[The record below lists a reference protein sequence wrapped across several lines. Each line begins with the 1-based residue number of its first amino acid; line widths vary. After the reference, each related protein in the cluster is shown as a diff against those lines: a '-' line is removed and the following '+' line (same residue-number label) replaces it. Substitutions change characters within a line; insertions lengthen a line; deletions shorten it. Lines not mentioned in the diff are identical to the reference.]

1 VDKEVIMKRIGI
13 GLAGVTF
20 GIVAALTLP
29 SLGQSTG
36 ASSGASAHTVT
47 VAGTAT
53 IKTAPDEAVVSLGVQ
68 TSAPT
73 AEGALQQNAARMAHV
88 LAVLAGSGISKSDIA
103 TTDVSLYP
111 NYNSNGSGVSGYQAS
126 NNVEVTVHDM
136 GRVGKVID
144 TAVNSGANLAGGIE
158 FRVSD
163 QNQGLN
169 DALAAAVKDSRGKAE
184 VLAGAGGAQLGSVV
198 SIDETTAAQPPERFY
213 APTASAGGASTPIN
227 PPTLRTEISVTVVW
241 ALV

>member
-1 VDKEVIMKRIGI
+1 MKRIGI
-13 GLAGVTF
+13 GLAGAVF
-20 GIVAALTLP
+20 GLIVALTLP

-36 ASSGASAHTVT
+36 ASATTPGHTVT

-53 IKTAPDEAVVSLGVQ
+53 IKAAPDEAVISLGVQ
-68 TSAPT
+68 TNAPT
-73 AEGALQQNAARMAHV
+73 AEGAFQQNATRMAHV
-88 LAVLAGSGISKSDIA
+88 LGVLGGSGINKNDIA
-103 TTDVSLYP
+103 TTEVSLYP
-111 NYNSNGSGVSGYQAS
+111 NYNSSGTGVSGYQAS
-126 NNVEVTVHDM
+126 NSVEVTVRDM

-144 TAVNSGANLAGGIE
+144 MAVNAGANLSGGIE

-169 DALAAAVKDSRGKAE
+169 EALAAAVKDSRAKAE

-198 SIDETTAAQPPERFY
+198 SIDETSAAPQPPERYFASIAGDAA
-213 APTASAGGASTPIN
+213 APTPIR
-227 PPTLRTEISVTVVW
+227 PPTMRTQIEVTVVW

>member
-1 VDKEVIMKRIGI
+1 MKRIGI
-13 GLAGVTF
+13 GLAGAAF
-20 GIVAALTLP
+20 GLIVALTLP

-36 ASSGASAHTVT
+36 ASSGSPAHTVT

-53 IKTAPDEAVVSLGVQ
+53 IKSAPDEALVSLGVL
-68 TSAPT
+68 TNATT
-73 AEGALQQNAARMAHV
+73 ADGALQQNAARMTHV
-88 LAVLAGSGISKSDIA
+88 LGVLGGSGINKSDIA

-111 NYNSNGSGVSGYQAS
+111 NYNSDGSGVSGYQAS
-126 NNVEVTVHDM
+126 NNVDVTVRDM
-136 GRVGKVID
+136 SRVGKVID
-144 TAVNSGANLAGGIE
+144 TAVNAGANLTGGIE

-169 DALAAAVKDSRGKAE
+169 DALAAAVKDSRAKAE

-198 SIDETTAAQPPERFY
+198 SIDETTAAPQPPERYF
-213 APTASAGGASTPIN
+213 PTASAASVSTPIKA
-227 PPTLRTEISVTVVW
+227 PTLRTQISVTVVW